1 MVLMSLPTFDKVS
14 DLNEG
19 LRFTEYFSF
28 FCWGVKE
35 GCLSFLIIWG
45 SESSSFWEGGG
56 LRFLIQVF

>member
-28 FCWGVKE
+28 FFV
-35 GCLSFLIIWG
+35 
-45 SESSSFWEGGG
+45 GGG
-56 LRFLIQVF
+56 GGGGVSEFPSHMGV